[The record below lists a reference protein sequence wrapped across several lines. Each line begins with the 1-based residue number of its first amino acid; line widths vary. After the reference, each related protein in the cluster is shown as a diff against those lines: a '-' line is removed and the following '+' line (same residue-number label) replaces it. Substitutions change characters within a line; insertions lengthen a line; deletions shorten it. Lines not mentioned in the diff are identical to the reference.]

1 MTYIASAI
9 RMKKNCDY
17 SYNLLEIDEIYLSNN
32 GWYKKEVIHN
42 HVKTNPGSIKVGS
55 NYGPNVIPVVSV
67 NGEKYVKSSPNDSV
81 KDNLLYLPRR

>member
-67 NGEKYVKSSPNDSV
+67 NGEKYVKSSPNSTTT
-81 KDNLLYLPRR
+81 DNLLELPRK